1 MESFLGVEHQRSSPR
16 LWIASCGMQLF
27 PSGRPHK
34 ARPGGGMWTGW
45 LALPVIH
52 QGSLQDWIESFH
64 SLLSLVLFPYVLVH
78 FESSIMQHFL
88 LFHFLK
94 KKQTKK
100 QSWTAA
106 LKMNYLHFK
115 GSWVSLSEQS
125 SKCHTNISPILSQ
138 RRFTAYIHFTKY
150 NIVAE
155 EQTHLL
161 RWVLH
166 MNLQD
171 TREKRTHV
179 PMYDWQCEFCHV
191 LNVRLVSLKVN
202 TNENKKKECKLC
214 GV

>member
-94 KKQTKK
+94 KTKQKNNHEQLLWK
-100 QSWTAA
+100 WTISI
-106 LKMNYLHFK
+106 LKGLEFLYLSRVPSVIPTF
-115 GSWVSLSEQS
+115 LQS
-125 SKCHTNISPILSQ
+125 SHNADLRRIYISPSTTLWQ
-138 RRFTAYIHFTKY
+138 KNRRIYWDEFYTWTC
-150 NIVAE
+150 
-155 EQTHLL
+155 
-161 RWVLH
+161 R
-166 MNLQD
+166 
-171 TREKRTHV
+171 TRVRKGHTFPCTTDNV
-179 PMYDWQCEFCHV
+179 SSVTYWMY
-191 LNVRLVSLKVN
+191 
-202 TNENKKKECKLC
+202 
-214 GV
+214 G